1 MQEHLKLIDQVTST
15 SIDFGMRFGPKLLA
29 AILILVA
36 GFLAAGWAG
45 RAMLR
50 AIAHFKLEPPVLAL
64 LERVVRIF
72 VIGLFAIMALQ
83 NLGVQLLPLVAGL
96 GVAGAGVALA
106 MQGVLSNMVAGL
118 TIIFTKPYR
127 VGDYISIQGVDGQV
141 LDISMFSTVLGHAD
155 LSRVVVPNRKIVGEI
170 LHNYGRIRQLG
181 VEVGVSYGADI
192 EAALRAVDEV
202 LKSNRRVLQEP
213 APVVGVGRL
222 ADGRVAIAVKPWV
235 GLADFGPAGAEVN
248 QAVLAAFR
256 SRGIA
261 FPVPQREVRMLAA

>member
-1 MQEHLKLIDQVTST
+1 MEENLRLVDKLATT
-15 SIDFGMRFGPKLLA
+15 AIDFGAQYGPRLLVA
-29 AILILVA
+29 LLILAA
-36 GFLAAGWAG
+36 GFLAARWVG
-45 RAMLR
+45 RGTLR
-50 AIAHFKLEPPVLAL
+50 ALARFQLEPPVLSL
-64 LERVVRIF
+64 IERVARIL

-127 VGDYISIQGVDGQV
+127 VGDYISIQSVDGQV
-141 LDISMFSTVLGHAD
+141 LEISLFSTVLGHAD

-181 VEVGVSYGADI
+181 IEASVSYGADI
-192 EAALRAVDEV
+192 DAALRAVEEV
-202 LKSNRRVLQEP
+202 LQANRRVLRDP
-213 APVVGVGRL
+213 APVIGVGRL
-222 ADGRVAIAVKPWV
+222 ADGRVAIYVKPWV
-235 GLADFGPAGAEVN
+235 GLADFGPAGLEVN
-248 QAVLAAFR
+248 QAILAAFR

-261 FPVPQREVRMLAA
+261 LPVPQREVRMLAA